1 MSPTGC
7 RCQSR
12 RRRKNKVNHDLTY
25 LDCWDF
31 IAPMI
36 PVTDDQTSKLVYVM
50 TYHALNE
57 AEKRRVEKEK
67 RKKCGEK
74 SS

>member
-1 MSPTGC
+1 MN
-7 RCQSR
+7 RE
-12 RRRKNKVNHDLTY
+12 LTY
-25 LDCWDF
+25 MDCWHF
-31 IAPMI
+31 IAPLI
-36 PVTDDQTSKLVYVM
+36 PVTDDQTSQWVYVM

-57 AEKRRVEKEK
+57 AEKRRIEKEK